1 MSSARSTAMDIDAPE
16 AEVQVDEILFD
27 TNMYKEGR
35 PCVHVRTCDRKQG
48 SSQCDFG
55 AWVGARVLLWRD
67 QQRVLHVTVVK
78 AVSKGLRP
86 AIKHTPPLTGA
97 SRRRVQDPGWPMPR
111 VQCVDPILSPDL
123 THTPK

>member
-1 MSSARSTAMDIDAPE
+1 
-16 AEVQVDEILFD
+16 
-27 TNMYKEGR
+27 MYKEGR

-86 AIKHTPPLTGA
+86 AIKHTPRHSQAPLAAVCRMAHA
-97 SRRRVQDPGWPMPR
+97 SSSV
-111 VQCVDPILSPDL
+111 
-123 THTPK
+123 